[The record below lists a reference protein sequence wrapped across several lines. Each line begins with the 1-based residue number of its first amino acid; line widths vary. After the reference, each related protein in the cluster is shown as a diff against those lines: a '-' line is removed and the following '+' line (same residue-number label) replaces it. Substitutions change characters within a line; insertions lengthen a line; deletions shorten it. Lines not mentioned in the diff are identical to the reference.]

1 MTTNDD
7 RIGVRHPSRPRW
19 APLAHGWTDPQPSRS
34 AEALLSL
41 ASRLDL
47 PTEVREPLEATKTEA
62 ENGLE
67 RLQEWSNVPT

>member
-1 MTTNDD
+1 M
-7 RIGVRHPSRPRW
+7 
-19 APLAHGWTDPQPSRS
+19 AHGWTDPQPSRS